1 MTKPILLVTRPL
13 LKEVDDRVVQE
24 FSPRRL
30 PDGPLTNDELV
41 ASSDGASAVLVNPSV
56 PLNADFFNRIPSS
69 VKVVATMSVGYDHI
83 DLAAAKRKNVPV
95 ANTPGVLTDAVAD
108 ATIFLL
114 LSASRHAYEAQ
125 EFLRSGEWERKTQP
139 ANLLGLQVTGKI
151 LGIYGMGRIGQG
163 VADRARALGM
173 KIHYSDRSEL
183 PADLAKGAEFH
194 TDPKDLLRVSSFLT
208 LHAPAT
214 PETHHFLNVE
224 TIALLPA
231 AAIVVNT
238 ARGELVCDE
247 DLIAALRSG
256 RVAAAGLDVFEHEP
270 KINHEYFTLPNAF
283 LMPHLAGATVETL
296 TAVEML
302 ALDNIEAVLAGRP
315 APTLLT
321 G

>member
-1 MTKPILLVTRPL
+1 MAKPILLVTRPL
-13 LKEVDDRVVQE
+13 LKEVDDRVVKD
-24 FSPRRL
+24 FSPRRSS
-30 PDGPLTNDELV
+30 DGPLTNDELI
-41 ASSDGASAVLVNPSV
+41 ALSDGASAVLVNPSV

-83 DLAAAKRKNVPV
+83 DLAAAKRKHIPV

-114 LSASRHAYEAQ
+114 LAASRHAYEAQ
-125 EFLRSGEWERKTQP
+125 EFLRSGEWEKTQP
-139 ANLLGLQVTGKI
+139 VNLLGRQVTGKT

-173 KIHYSDRSEL
+173 KIHYSDRSQL

-194 TDPKDLLRVSSFLT
+194 VDPKDLLRVSTFLT

-214 PETHHFLNVE
+214 PETHHFLNAE

-231 AAIVVNT
+231 AAIVINT
-238 ARGELVCDE
+238 ARGDLICDE
-247 DLIAALRSG
+247 DLIAALKSG

-270 KINHEYFTLPNAF
+270 NINPEYFSLPNAF

-321 G
+321 D